1 MEGDAVAAT
10 AIIRVI
16 VARCRLLG
24 PTFESVLSRSA
35 KTATVVVS
43 PGTWTLPA
51 TDKDRCLSWVGLCG
65 TSVVDLSSY
74 TRRPFISKKSPLV
87 DASGLRTMLRAKS
100 AVLAV

>member
-35 KTATVVVS
+35 NTATVVVPPGDLELPFVGWALWDLRSGSLFLYSAALHFEEIS
-43 PGTWTLPA
+43 P
-51 TDKDRCLSWVGLCG
+51 R
-65 TSVVDLSSY
+65 
-74 TRRPFISKKSPLV
+74 
-87 DASGLRTMLRAKS
+87 
-100 AVLAV
+100 

>member
-35 KTATVVVS
+35 KTATVVVPPGDLDS
-43 PGTWTLPA
+43 PG
-51 TDKDRCLSWVGLCG
+51 
-65 TSVVDLSSY
+65 Y
-74 TRRPFISKKSPLV
+74 
-87 DASGLRTMLRAKS
+87 
-100 AVLAV
+100 